1 MEIADSA
8 IILGTIE
15 VKNNNNIVKM
25 FTQDYGL
32 VSVYLASG
40 IKKKS
45 ARNAVLQPLSICQ
58 VVYSNNKNTSIPKLK
73 EANIETPLLSIQ
85 MDIYKSAI
93 ALFLSDFLQMVLPK
107 DQEDGLFDFLCNS
120 IKIFNE
126 IEDGKINY
134 HLTFLLKISK
144 WLGIQPTL
152 NKERNNFFDLKEGL
166 FLIGTPNHPYYLS
179 SAETQIFAQFLQSN
193 WSNIGCIKLTGTQR
207 RKLLNSLI
215 KYYTFHISGFRK
227 PKSLTILEEVFS

>member
-40 IKKKS
+40 TKKKS

-179 SAETQIFAQFLQSN
+179 SAETQIFAQFLHSN